1 MQKVAYIV
9 NNMYYYNYLVMLK
22 ADKLVYFKM
31 YDPDTLEV
39 TNRGIE
45 DLEDTDLATINNIL
59 ENVNPGFINDD
70 ELTINRISLD
80 GLAFLMDPKKL

>member
-22 ADKLVYFKM
+22 IDKLVYFKL

-39 TNRGIE
+39 VDKGIE

-59 ENVNPGFINDD
+59 EHINPGFVNDD
-70 ELTINRISLD
+70 ELIINNISLD
-80 GLAFLMDPKKL
+80 GLAFLMDTKKL